1 MKLYHIV
8 LLSVTH
14 SFLDSFFGLHVLV
27 KNFHNFIKFT
37 SKNQKIVFVKKKK
50 DLSTDHYFRV
60 IQNSRDQL
68 YSFLCV
74 EVSHTSLICEIK
86 KKHWKGTRNGQ
97 TSEMKI
103 FFYLQSKHTGKVEPV
118 SQRGSRSP
126 WWGKGRVI
134 CGRYVAKIICVK
146 IVINSTVILG

>member
-8 LLSVTH
+8 LLSVTD

-60 IQNSRDQL
+60 I
-68 YSFLCV
+68 
-74 EVSHTSLICEIK
+74 
-86 KKHWKGTRNGQ
+86 
-97 TSEMKI
+97 
-103 FFYLQSKHTGKVEPV
+103 
-118 SQRGSRSP
+118 
-126 WWGKGRVI
+126 
-134 CGRYVAKIICVK
+134 
-146 IVINSTVILG
+146 